1 MKNYKEI
8 VKKLTQKSKMQIITK
23 GYQKGYI
30 CQQDNKIHAQI
41 ACIYTV
47 VSQQKYIFRN
57 YMKSRRGVYC
67 KLLFSR

>member
-30 CQQDNKIHAQI
+30 CQQDNKIHASNCLYLHCGFSTKI
-41 ACIYTV
+41 HI
-47 VSQQKYIFRN
+47 QKLHE
-57 YMKSRRGVYC
+57 K
-67 KLLFSR
+67 